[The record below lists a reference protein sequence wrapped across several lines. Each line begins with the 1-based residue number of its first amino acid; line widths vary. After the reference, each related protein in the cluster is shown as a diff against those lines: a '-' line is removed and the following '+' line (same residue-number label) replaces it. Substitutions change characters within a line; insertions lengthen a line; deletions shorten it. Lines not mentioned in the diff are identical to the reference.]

1 MRPERNGQEDFAIYG
16 VGSKRVLQEL
26 KQEQGDLY
34 QRVISKAPL
43 ESRML
48 SGKRELSVN
57 QASNLVRA
65 LLEVEAE
72 ANPEQVGPP
81 FTIVTIP
88 RNGPLL
94 MSSIDAHV
102 HSEPGPLHNNE
113 TCLEAAKSL
122 PVKRLV
128 GVKAVLLFKC
138 ISFSVVTLQLADRC
152 LPFLIPRFAFL
163 IEPWTGATG

>member
-1 MRPERNGQEDFAIYG
+1 MW
-16 VGSKRVLQEL
+16 
-26 KQEQGDLY
+26 
-34 QRVISKAPL
+34 
-43 ESRML
+43 

-72 ANPEQVGPP
+72 VNPEQVGPP
-81 FTIVTIP
+81 FTIVMIP

-102 HSEPGPLHNNE
+102 PPEPGPLHNNE
-113 TCLEAAKSL
+113 TCLEAATSL

-128 GVKAVLLFKC
+128 GVKAVLLFKY
-138 ISFSVVTLQLADRC
+138 ISFPVVTLRLADHC

-163 IEPWTGATG
+163 IEPWTGANWVIQNEKKRSPRSSGISKPYH